1 MYILGIGT
9 HITCGSALL
18 EDGVIIA
25 AVNDERLI
33 REKMAL
39 GFPRKSISEVI
50 KLGGIKPNDI
60 NYVAVATERQHLINK
75 YVDYRE
81 GKFDFKR
88 GFAKQVFFEVGSKLS
103 KLINLL
109 PFLETLYYLL
119 RQPFYSYRKYKIKK
133 ILSHEFNIKCPV
145 EFVDHHFCHA
155 TSAYYSSKFDDAT
168 VITLDSAGDG
178 LSSKVYEVIGGKF
191 AKLSKVSSFNSP
203 CAFYSYVTQ
212 ICGFKAGKHE
222 GKITGLAAYG
232 KPSYTDVFKKL
243 ITYQNGTFK
252 NIGGIFFFSA
262 LKALRDL
269 LPRDFSRENL
279 ACTIQHYSEEMA
291 TEYIRYW
298 VGITGKT
305 NIALAG
311 GLFANV
317 KINQKIHEIPE
328 ISSIFIHQGMSDEG
342 VGVGAAL
349 ALYYSVTGKKVKRR
363 TCMNHVYLGPEF
375 SNDQIK
381 REIDSEGLTYE
392 FHEDVEKEIA
402 RLLASGYVVARFN
415 GRMEYGPRALGNRS
429 ILYQTLDPSV
439 NDWLNECLVRTEFMP
454 FAPATLIEDAEE
466 CYIGI
471 NEAKDT
477 ARFMTITFNCKKFMK
492 DNCPGVVHIDGTA
505 RPQLVDKDD
514 NTSFYRIIK
523 EYKKITGI
531 GSIINTSYNMHEEP
545 IVCTPGDAIRVFKLG
560 HLDYLAIGNYLI
572 KSRYEITHQIV
583 QKTHEVRIAT
593 VNK

>member
-1 MYILGIGT
+1 
-9 HITCGSALL
+9 LL
-18 EDGVIIA
+18 KDGVIIA

-60 NYVAVATERQHLINK
+60 DYVAVATQRQHLINK
-75 YVDYRE
+75 YVDYRG
-81 GKFDFKR
+81 GKFGYKR
-88 GFAKQVFFEVGSKLS
+88 GFAKQVFFEVGAKLS
-103 KLINLL
+103 KLINFF

-119 RQPFYSYRKYKIKK
+119 RQPFYIYRRLKVKK

-145 EFVDHHFCHA
+145 EFIDHHFCHA
-155 TSAYYSSKFDDAT
+155 TSAYYSSKFEDAT

-178 LSSKVYEVIGGKF
+178 LSSQVYQVTDGKF

-203 CAFYSYVTQ
+203 CAFYSYVTE

-232 KPSYTDVFKKL
+232 KPSYIDVFKKL
-243 ITYQNGTFK
+243 INYQKGTFR
-252 NIGGIFFFSA
+252 NIGGIFLFSA
-262 LKALRDL
+262 LKALKDL
-269 LPRDFSRENL
+269 LPEDFTREDL

-291 TEYIRYW
+291 TDYIRYW

-317 KINQKIHEIPE
+317 KINQKIYDMPE

-342 VGVGAAL
+342 IGVGAAL
-349 ALYYSVTGKKVKRR
+349 ALYYSKAETNMKRKV
-363 TCMNHVYLGPEF
+363 CMNHVYLGPEF
-375 SNDQIK
+375 STDEIK

-402 RLLASGYVVARFN
+402 RLLASGYVVARFE

-429 ILYQTLDPSV
+429 ILYQTTDPSA
-439 NDWLNECLVRTEFMP
+439 NEWLNKCLVRTEFMP

-471 NEAKDT
+471 DGAKDA
-477 ARFMTITFNCKKFMK
+477 ARFMTITFDCKEFMK

-514 NTSFYRIIK
+514 NPSFYRIIK
-523 EYKKITGI
+523 EYKKLTGV

-545 IVCTPGDAIRVFKLG
+545 IVCTPGDAIRAFKLG
-560 HLDYLAIGNYLI
+560 HLDYLAIGNCLV
-572 KSRYEITHQIV
+572 KSRYEIKHHIV
-583 QKTHEVRIAT
+583 HKKPEVSIAT
-593 VNK
+593 